1 MIPTVSMPLPM
12 TRRLL
17 LPFAAVCLGGAAA
30 CVDLDEHPVTEI
42 TSAYYNTP
50 AGFDAAVNAMYQPM
64 RNWLPLERGATMT
77 VFGTDEY
84 TKGADGSYKF
94 FNDYTAQLNG
104 DVDFIR
110 DTWRD
115 LYQGINTANTVIEL
129 AKTAEVAQ
137 STKDVRVG
145 EAKFLRALYYF
156 TLVRTFGDIPL
167 PLTPTPLIL
176 PAEAT
181 ATNREPTAKVYE
193 QIIKDLK
200 EAEAALPEKA
210 AQYGRADKPAVQHLL
225 GEVYLTRAGAP
236 GAADATSADI
246 AAAITELSAVAN
258 NSRFAL
264 VPRYRDLW
272 TMGNE
277 ENSEID
283 WSIQ

>member
-110 DTWRD
+110 NTWRD
-115 LYQGINTANTVIEL
+115 FYQGVNAANTVIDV
-129 AKTAEVAQ
+129 AKTANVPDATKALRTAEAQ
-137 STKDVRVG
+137 
-145 EAKFLRALYYF
+145 FMRALYYF
-156 TLVRTFGDIPL
+156 NLVRTYGDVPIFT
-167 PLTPTPLIL
+167 TPTAGVLT
-176 PAEAT
+176 ET
-181 ATNREPTAKVYE
+181 S
-193 QIIKDLK
+193 
-200 EAEAALPEKA
+200 
-210 AQYGRADKPAVQHLL
+210 RAP
-225 GEVYLTRAGAP
+225 
-236 GAADATSADI
+236 SA
-246 AAAITELSAVAN
+246 
-258 NSRFAL
+258 
-264 VPRYRDLW
+264 
-272 TMGNE
+272 
-277 ENSEID
+277 
-283 WSIQ
+283 